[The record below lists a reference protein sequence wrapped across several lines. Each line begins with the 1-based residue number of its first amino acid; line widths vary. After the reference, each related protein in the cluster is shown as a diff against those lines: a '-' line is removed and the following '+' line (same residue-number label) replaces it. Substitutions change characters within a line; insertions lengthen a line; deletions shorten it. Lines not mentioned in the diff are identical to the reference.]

1 VAGDDLVET
10 VDAGTTTGQLVTE
23 FANIGTENA
32 SSVGDLLADEVVDLT
47 SGKGDGRIGGHGIR
61 L

>member
-1 VAGDDLVET
+1 MET
-10 VDAGTTTGQLVTE
+10 ADAATSADHLVTE

-47 SGKGDGRIGGHGIR
+47 TGKGDGRIGGHVFR